1 MRVTERQAGL
11 IQTSY
16 MRLVEDIDLA
26 AEMFYKRLFA
36 LEPETR
42 ALFKGDMQ
50 SQGRKLIQMLLVAVN
65 GAFNLEGVD
74 ADMRTLGEEHIGYG
88 VKVEYFE
95 PLGTALVETVASTL
109 GSDFN
114 NEMREAWEVWYNA
127 LAEMVKRGMETGG
140 SSPAAP
146 EQDKPDGP

>member
-16 MRLVEDIDLA
+16 MRVVEDIDLA

-36 LEPETR
+36 LEPATR
-42 ALFKGDMQ
+42 TLFKGDMQ

-74 ADMRTLGEEHIGYG
+74 ADMRVLGQEHIDYG
-88 VKVEYFE
+88 VKAEYFE
-95 PLGTALVETVASTL
+95 PLGSALIETVASTL
-109 GSDFN
+109 GSDFTP
-114 NEMREAWEVWYNA
+114 EMREAWQVWYNA
-127 LAEMVKRGMETGG
+127 LADMVKRGMEAG
-140 SSPAAP
+140 SSSTAP
-146 EQDKPDGP
+146 EQDKPAAP

>member
-36 LEPETR
+36 LEPATR
-42 ALFKGDMQ
+42 TLFKGDMQ

-65 GAFNLEGVD
+65 GAFDLEGLD
-74 ADMRTLGEEHIGYG
+74 ADMRTLGEEHIDYG

-95 PLGTALVETVASTL
+95 PLGTALVETVATTL
-109 GSDFN
+109 GSDFTP
-114 NEMREAWEVWYNA
+114 EMREAWQVWYSA
-127 LAEMVKRGMETGG
+127 LADMVKRGMDTGG
-140 SSPAAP
+140 ASAAP
-146 EQDKPDGP
+146 EQDKPAAP